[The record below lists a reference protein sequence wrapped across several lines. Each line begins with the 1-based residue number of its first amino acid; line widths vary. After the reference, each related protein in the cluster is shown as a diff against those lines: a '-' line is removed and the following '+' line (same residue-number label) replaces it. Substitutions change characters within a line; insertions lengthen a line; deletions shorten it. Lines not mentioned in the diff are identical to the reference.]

1 MSPNFSLKARGEC
14 IATLDTTAMKPP
26 TRPKLEPEGW
36 SGAAREAP
44 TVRRVRKLDSLSAAT
59 KGPTERILRLVLRCV
74 NGAARRELESRVHIA
89 RRT

>member
-1 MSPNFSLKARGEC
+1 M
-14 IATLDTTAMKPP
+14 
-26 TRPKLEPEGW
+26 PKLEPEGR

-59 KGPTERILRLVLRCV
+59 KGPTRRILRLVLRCV
-74 NGAARRELESRVHIA
+74 NGAARRELESRVHIP